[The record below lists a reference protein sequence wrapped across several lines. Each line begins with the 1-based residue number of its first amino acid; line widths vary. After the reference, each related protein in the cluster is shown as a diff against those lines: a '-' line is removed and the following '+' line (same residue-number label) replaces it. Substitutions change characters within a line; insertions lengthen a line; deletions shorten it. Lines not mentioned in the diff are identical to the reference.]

1 MATGEIVLRTLAD
14 ENYDDGSI
22 LCRMT
27 KDFRQRFAPYAG
39 PVTFARFLKHTEG
52 YVRGFGREAELRET
66 GEVLDVESY
75 DVLRR
80 DNSAVRYC
88 LSLVGY
94 ILGLDLPDE
103 IYEHPVYLEMHLA
116 AVDMITWSNDIYSYN
131 MEQAMGH
138 FGNNILTV
146 LQRSMNTDL
155 QGAADYVEVH
165 FRELA
170 AKFEDAKSRLPSF
183 GEELDAIVDKYI
195 MATECWIIGNM
206 EWSFDT
212 RRYFGSDGPKI
223 RESLIV
229 ELYPPRNEEEWHE

>member
-1 MATGEIVLRTLAD
+1 M
-14 ENYDDGSI
+14 
-22 LCRMT
+22 
-27 KDFRQRFAPYAG
+27 
-39 PVTFARFLKHTEG
+39 TFARFLKHTEG
-52 YVRGFGREAELRET
+52 YVRGFGREAELREN

-116 AVDMITWSNDIYSYN
+116 AVDMITWSNVRFFLSLTRRFPDITYQDIYSYN

-183 GEELDAIVDKYI
+183 GEELDAIV
-195 MATECWIIGNM
+195 E
-206 EWSFDT
+206 
-212 RRYFGSDGPKI
+212 
-223 RESLIV
+223 
-229 ELYPPRNEEEWHE
+229 